1 MDKRKTAFLLPLTQN
16 NLAYGITKKEGN
28 IMKKQ
33 KLVSLLAVSAMTVAM
48 LSGCAGGSGSA
59 SSDAGAASSSAA
71 AESSASPDAA
81 ADASQ
86 TPAADGASFK
96 IGGIGPLTGSTA
108 IYGMAVRNAA
118 QMAVDDVNAAG
129 GINGY
134 QVELNFQDDEGDAEK
149 AVNAYNTLKDWGAQM
164 LMGCVTST
172 PSIAVS
178 EKTMEDNMFQ
188 LTPSGSAVDCVK
200 YDNVF
205 RVCFADPAQGVMA
218 AQYIKE
224 HQLGSKVAVIY
235 NSSDTYS
242 TGLYESFNSEAKNQG
257 LEIVTAEAFTA
268 DSNTDFSV
276 QIQKAKDAGADIM
289 FLPIYYTEASLI
301 LTQANAIGY
310 TPAFFGCDG
319 LDGLLG
325 VENFDVSLA
334 EGVMFLSPF
343 ATDANQ
349 ASIDFTSAYE
359 ANYGDTPNQ
368 FAADGYDAI
377 FIIKEALEQ
386 CGATPDMNA
395 SDLCEALKAAMT
407 QITMDG
413 LTGSSMTWTADG
425 EPNKVPIGVKIEN
438 GVYTIM

>member
-1 MDKRKTAFLLPLTQN
+1 
-16 NLAYGITKKEGN
+16 
-28 IMKKQ
+28 
-33 KLVSLLAVSAMTVAM
+33 LLAVSALGVTM
-48 LSGCAGGSGSA
+48 LSGCAGSEGS
-59 SSDAGAASSSAA
+59 DV
-71 AESSASPDAA
+71 
-81 ADASQ
+81 
-86 TPAADGASFK
+86 FK
-96 IGGIGPLTGSTA
+96 IGGVGPLTGSVA
-108 IYGMAVRNAA
+108 IYGNAVRNAA

-134 QVELNFQDDEGDAEK
+134 KVEFNFQDDEGDTEK
-149 AVNAYNTLKDWGAQM
+149 AVNAYNTLKDWGAQV
-164 LMGCVTST
+164 LMGAVTSS

-205 RVCFADPAQGVMA
+205 RVCFADPAQGTMA

-224 HQLGSKVAVIY
+224 HQLGTKVAVIY
-235 NSSDTYS
+235 DGSDTYS
-242 TGLYESFNSEAKNQG
+242 TGLYESFDAEAKVQG
-257 LEIVTAEAFTA
+257 LEIVAAEAFTA

-276 QIQKAKDAGADIM
+276 QLQKAKDAGADMM

-301 LTQANAIGY
+301 LTQASAMGY

-325 VENFDVSLA
+325 VENFDVTLA

-343 ATDANQ
+343 TTDANQ
-349 ASIDFTSAYE
+349 ASIDFSTTYE
-359 ANYGDTPNQ
+359 TKFGEAPNQ

-377 FIIKEALEQ
+377 FIIKEAIEKSN
-386 CGATPDMNA
+386 ATPDMSA
-395 SDLCEALKAAMT
+395 SELCDAITGAMT
-407 QITMDG
+407 QISMDG
-413 LTGSSMTWTADG
+413 LTGSDMTWTADG
-425 EPNKVPIGVKIEN
+425 EPNKVPIGIKIES